1 VPAPTARLG
10 FTTVDQGRQH
20 VANGTTVEYG
30 FCPPTSGNHYS
41 QANPPA
47 PLPRDFYGPDKS
59 LKPQQWIHNMEH
71 GYVVIAYK
79 GTPDQATLDS
89 IKNVMD
95 TATGDSFA
103 ASCGQPNR
111 VIAVRFD
118 SMSEPFAVLAWDRAL
133 LLPTWDSEQALT
145 FANQWQD
152 NPAIPENPAMGAG
165 VC

>member
-1 VPAPTARLG
+1 L
-10 FTTVDQGRQH
+10 
-20 VANGTTVEYG
+20 
-30 FCPPTSGNHYS
+30 
-41 QANPPA
+41 
-47 PLPRDFYGPDKS
+47 YGPDKS
-59 LKPQQWIHNMEH
+59 IKPQQWLHNLEH

-89 IKNVMD
+89 IKQVMD
-95 TATGDSFA
+95 TATGDAFA

-118 SMSEPFAVLAWDRAL
+118 NMDTPFAVLAWDRAL
-133 LLPTWDSEQALT
+133 LLPAWDEEQALT

-152 NPAIPENPAMGAG
+152 NPAIPENPAMGSG